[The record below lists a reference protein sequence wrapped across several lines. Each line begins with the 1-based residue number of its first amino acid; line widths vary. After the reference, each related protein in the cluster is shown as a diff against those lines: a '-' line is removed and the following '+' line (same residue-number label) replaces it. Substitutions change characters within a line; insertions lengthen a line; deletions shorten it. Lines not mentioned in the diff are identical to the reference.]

1 MVLISV
7 SRVLSQDIQ
16 VVLSSVSRVLS
27 PGHGGGLE
35 PSSVYCWVI
44 SQVMACRPLLHLP
57 CGSQSRSWRVMLAW
71 SLCRVCPVTQ
81 TGCVDWAVISFDC
94 SSTDLGAAV
103 VFRCQNITPSAG
115 LLCLCIGNISRYR
128 HWQLVC

>member
-35 PSSVYCWVI
+35 LSSVYCWVN
-44 SQVMACRPLLHLP
+44 SQVMACHPLLHLL
-57 CGSQSRSWRVMLAW
+57 CRSQSRSWHVMLAW

-81 TGCVDWAVISFDC
+81 TGCTDWAMISFDC
-94 SSTDLGAAV
+94 SSNDLGAAV

-115 LLCLCIGNISRYR
+115 LLCLCIGDISRYR

>member
-35 PSSVYCWVI
+35 LSSVYCWVI
-44 SQVMACRPLLHLP
+44 SKVMACHPLLHLP
-57 CGSQSRSWRVMLAW
+57 CGSQFKIMACDVGLVPVHGVSCHPDW
-71 SLCRVCPVTQ
+71 LC
-81 TGCVDWAVISFDC
+81 
-94 SSTDLGAAV
+94 
-103 VFRCQNITPSAG
+103 
-115 LLCLCIGNISRYR
+115 
-128 HWQLVC
+128 